1 MDRSLALSGGCFF
14 CRNITTTT
22 TKAPEQKSG
31 NEIPE
36 DRFRIRRLRSFSLFS
51 ASCCIFEKLKLTN
64 FAKIMKKIKN
74 FQSREWKSNGFFP
87 YHERKCWGGGTLI
100 QVTLPFRP
108 WQRIL
113 TCVESKWDLF
123 RSSKPFSGKSDERT
137 FEKKIKNC
145 VWGG

>member
-64 FAKIMKKIKN
+64 FAKIMKKLKI
-74 FQSREWKSNGFFP
+74 FSRENESQTGFFLIMR
-87 YHERKCWGGGTLI
+87 ENVGGGDFNSSDSSV
-100 QVTLPFRP
+100 QA
-108 WQRIL
+108 L
-113 TCVESKWDLF
+113 TKDPNLC
-123 RSSKPFSGKSDERT
+123 
-137 FEKKIKNC
+137 
-145 VWGG
+145 